1 MALRT
6 LLRAG
11 RHLEAAMGRRLSLGV
26 TDLEAMDELA
36 GTAEPIGPVEL
47 GNRLG
52 IRSASATILVDRL
65 EAAGHLRRTRH
76 PRDGRRIVLETTE
89 PAQQQLRA
97 ALAPLLAS
105 IETITARLGDEQ
117 VAVVLAFL
125 EDVTDAM
132 RDYTRQQGR

>member
-65 EAAGHLRRTRH
+65 EASGHLRRTRH